1 MAGLSLQE
9 LGQRIGVSRPTIYA
23 YANGTL
29 NVPLSRLSEIAR
41 VTNQPI
47 SFFAPKTIEHLPAES
62 MTSNSLRIIDA
73 LLAPANPRKAVE
85 VSEQALSE
93 LSDSAA
99 PQIRAEI
106 LRRTGNALAMAG
118 EFVKSLEYLEEAR
131 KIFVNVNENSKLGA
145 IYQTEAYCRTS
156 LAQLTE
162 AELAFNR
169 AQENLPVQDKWKA
182 QVGLAALEERKGHLD
197 AARTI
202 LGKLLDDSTLG
213 ESTLAYVRANY
224 ASLVCSQG
232 QFHSGVSLTEIALQ
246 ASLSCGLTDQVAEM
260 EIQLSICYGHLGR
273 FHESILM
280 CLRSRD
286 VAYASK
292 DESRL
297 TFAEIQNAWLLMN
310 LGQLSE
316 ARKVASK
323 AYNKAIENQ
332 FRRSE
337 SQALLVLSQLA
348 FLRSDFE
355 SSLEILNQ
363 SLSHSRA
370 HGFVLA
376 EAESLYRYL
385 KVKSELGHPLEKTK
399 VDRLKT
405 ISSETGSVIVNIF
418 ALDAEGDLMFEKGLL
433 GQASQLKGQALE
445 IASDHQLT
453 LLKSQ
458 LSAPRFGSFLDDEVG
473 EASTHELCI
482 NILKTNSLYYNDIRE
497 ISQQ

>member
-1 MAGLSLQE
+1 
-9 LGQRIGVSRPTIYA
+9 
-23 YANGTL
+23 
-29 NVPLSRLSEIAR
+29 
-41 VTNQPI
+41 
-47 SFFAPKTIEHLPAES
+47 
-62 MTSNSLRIIDA
+62 
-73 LLAPANPRKAVE
+73 
-85 VSEQALSE
+85 
-93 LSDSAA
+93 
-99 PQIRAEI
+99 
-106 LRRTGNALAMAG
+106 
-118 EFVKSLEYLEEAR
+118 
-131 KIFVNVNENSKLGA
+131 
-145 IYQTEAYCRTS
+145 
-156 LAQLTE
+156 
-162 AELAFNR
+162 
-169 AQENLPVQDKWKA
+169 
-182 QVGLAALEERKGHLD
+182 
-197 AARTI
+197 
-202 LGKLLDDSTLG
+202 
-213 ESTLAYVRANY
+213 
-224 ASLVCSQG
+224 
-232 QFHSGVSLTEIALQ
+232 
-246 ASLSCGLTDQVAEM
+246 
-260 EIQLSICYGHLGR
+260 
-273 FHESILM
+273 M